1 MGTRDV
7 SQCFECG
14 VVGEGEVDIDNG
26 LFYCYACWLIYHAA
40 RARLRRDT
48 AHVQTARTFQ
58 GVSSAPGSAQH
69 EQSVQDVSFAHDLEA
84 ELIQVGGWDSS
95 SDSEGGRAVEGSEE
109 YFDESEH
116 VDGFAAEERSSDGE
130 EVDESEGEDGRG
142 PEGSDLAAEEG
153 YEEDGRGPEG
163 SDFAAEEGYEEGGP
177 DAEEGYEEV
186 WDEVQEALS
195 TMEHEE
201 FDATAEADLYAR
213 SQASRPSSAS
223 SQASVRS

>member
-1 MGTRDV
+1 
-7 SQCFECG
+7 
-14 VVGEGEVDIDNG
+14 VVGEGEVDIDDG

-48 AHVQTARTFQ
+48 THVQPARNFQ
-58 GVSSAPGSAQH
+58 GVSFALESAQH

-109 YFDESEH
+109 HFDESEH
-116 VDGFAAEERSSDGE
+116 VDDLAEEERSTDGE
-130 EVDESEGEDGRG
+130 DGFGEEMDETRASEREGCRSSEGSDFESKNEGEDGRG

-153 YEEDGRGPEG
+153 YK
-163 SDFAAEEGYEEGGP
+163 EGGP
-177 DAEEGYEEV
+177 EAEEGYEEV

-195 TMEHEE
+195 AMEHEE
-201 FDATAEADLYAR
+201 FDDTAEADFCAR
-213 SQASRPSSAS
+213 SQASRPSSAAS

>member
-69 EQSVQDVSFAHDLEA
+69 EQSVQDVSFA
-84 ELIQVGGWDSS
+84 S
-95 SDSEGGRAVEGSEE
+95 GRRPQLRRLGTCKC
-109 YFDESEH
+109 
-116 VDGFAAEERSSDGE
+116 AAWAQRAGCILCTWTWARLAA
-130 EVDESEGEDGRG
+130 GHANLRAYTPRGRG
-142 PEGSDLAAEEG
+142 STRHGASTMRCGVTAC
-153 YEEDGRGPEG
+153 GRGG
-163 SDFAAEEGYEEGGP
+163 A
-177 DAEEGYEEV
+177 V
-186 WDEVQEALS
+186 ALD
-195 TMEHEE
+195 TPRE
-201 FDATAEADLYAR
+201 TWP
-213 SQASRPSSAS
+213 SR
-223 SQASVRS
+223 